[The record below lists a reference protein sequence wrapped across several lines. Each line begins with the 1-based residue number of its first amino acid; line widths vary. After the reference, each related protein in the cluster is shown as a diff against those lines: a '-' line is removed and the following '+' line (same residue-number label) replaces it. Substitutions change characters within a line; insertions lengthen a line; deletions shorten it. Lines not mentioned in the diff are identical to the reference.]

1 MADGHVVSR
10 LLVYILLAA
19 FLLPSGAQQH
29 PDYMVNTHK
38 VGQRCIPPQRVKH
51 AVLKWSKHGSTTIF
65 LPDKK
70 HVAGVDIVLL
80 CGDIHPQPGPRI
92 ISRRTD
98 KVSASQGN
106 KSSTFQAFS
115 RHVHGTR
122 NDHYPEILWLVYIRL
137 VEACEKELP
146 CLKCK
151 ISKSNVN
158 KTHTEVNN
166 KPLLF
171 CYYLLLLF
179 VYL

>member
-1 MADGHVVSR
+1 M
-10 LLVYILLAA
+10 
-19 FLLPSGAQQH
+19 PSGAQQH

-98 KVSASQGN
+98 KVSASQAN
-106 KSSTFQAFS
+106 KSSTFQASKNRKQLTIAHLNVRSMAS
-115 RHVHGTR
+115 RENFHLLKQIVT
-122 NDHYPEILWLVYIRL
+122 NYDIFTISETWLDPSTCDFRHPYTGVYVI
-137 VEACEKELP
+137 
-146 CLKCK
+146 
-151 ISKSNVN
+151 
-158 KTHTEVNN
+158 
-166 KPLLF
+166 
-171 CYYLLLLF
+171 
-179 VYL
+179 